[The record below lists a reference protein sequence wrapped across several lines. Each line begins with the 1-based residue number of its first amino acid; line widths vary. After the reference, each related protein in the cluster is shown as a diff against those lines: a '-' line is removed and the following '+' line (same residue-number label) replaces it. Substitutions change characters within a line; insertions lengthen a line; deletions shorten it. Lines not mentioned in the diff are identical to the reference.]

1 VTVRRVGLAEAVKQT
16 REFLGEPLSA

>member
-16 REFLGEPLSA
+16 REFLAEPLSA